1 MSIEASHHKGLAT
14 DPACDL
20 PVHSHSTRSL
30 VVGGEGRK
38 VPNIPLRPIGIG
50 RNRHQTL
57 LGSLAF
63 NMMREEWKELRAEVK
78 EMRHRIDEM
87 PDGATL
93 NRLADDVQDLSKRVG
108 RLETQINN
116 WDE

>member
-1 MSIEASHHKGLAT
+1 MANERTGSVEALA
-14 DPACDL
+14 AKA
-20 PVHSHSTRSL
+20 
-30 VVGGEGRK
+30 VVGLPTMWRI
-38 VPNIPLRPIGIG
+38 VTVIGSMASTIIL
-50 RNRHQTL
+50 L
-57 LGSLAF
+57 LGTLAF
-63 NMMREEWKELRAEVK
+63 NMMREEWNELRAEVK

-93 NRLADDVQDLSKRVG
+93 NRLADDVQDLGKRVG

>member
-1 MSIEASHHKGLAT
+1 MASNPPTGSVESIAAKA
-14 DPACDL
+14 
-20 PVHSHSTRSL
+20 
-30 VVGGEGRK
+30 VVGLPTMWRI
-38 VPNIPLRPIGIG
+38 VTVIGSMASTIIL
-50 RNRHQTL
+50 L
-57 LGSLAF
+57 LGTFAF
-63 NMMREEWKELRAEVK
+63 NMMREEWNELRAEVK